1 MCCSISSGE
10 YWEKQVCTF
19 FAHLFLRGEKV
30 ENKRMGWGGAVQE
43 WEDSVNIHHSAQGW
57 LVMPECEERWTV
69 TFHRG
74 DTSWY
79 EERGALAAGQK
90 AAEVETSTEPLLFG
104 AGCAHKYEML
114 FRHTAVLFTVILH
127 HQREEA
133 FVSAWHQHICLE
145 TLTLLGRHH
154 RFRLQRDSLHQ
165 IPSAC

>member
-1 MCCSISSGE
+1 
-10 YWEKQVCTF
+10 
-19 FAHLFLRGEKV
+19 
-30 ENKRMGWGGAVQE
+30 
-43 WEDSVNIHHSAQGW
+43 
-57 LVMPECEERWTV
+57 MPECEERWTV

-145 TLTLLGRHH
+145 TLTLLNRHR

-165 IPSAC
+165 IPSACLGHGCQMSLPCYFRQQCPSYPSASSWALGT